1 MMSGSF
7 SHLQVA
13 ELPTDPRTEGH
24 EAAVL
29 VLARMALCPDTT
41 EQAELLHEAMLDLI
55 DVPLGWNDLEPTRE
69 RLAGFAQVIAHA
81 VIGHQQRPELP
92 RLLCSLPFS
101 VRATSA
107 EVCGAR

>member
-24 EAAVL
+24 EAAVR
-29 VLARMALCPDTT
+29 VLARLTLCHDAA
-41 EQAELLHEAMLDLI
+41 EQTELLHEAMLDLI
-55 DVPLGWNDLEPTRE
+55 DVSLGWNNLEPTCE

-92 RLLCSLPFS
+92 MLLCSLPFS

-107 EVCGAR
+107 EVCRAR